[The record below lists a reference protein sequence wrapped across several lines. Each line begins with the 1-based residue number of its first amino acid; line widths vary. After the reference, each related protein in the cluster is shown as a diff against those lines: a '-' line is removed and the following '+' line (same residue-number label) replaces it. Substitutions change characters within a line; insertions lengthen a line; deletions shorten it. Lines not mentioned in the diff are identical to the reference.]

1 MCAACERFG
10 QPELSDE
17 WWKDDRRA
25 DAPLRAA
32 ENGRAD
38 VMKILIADD
47 EDYTREGLIDSI
59 DWERFEIDE
68 IMQASNGS
76 EAVRIAK
83 WFLPDIVLTDVRMP
97 KLDGIEFATRLLEWN
112 PDCRIIFMSGYME
125 IEYLKSAIRLAAID
139 YIEKPIDLNVMC
151 KALQKAVDEIR
162 LRHANTTATQ
172 TSREFQQ
179 QRLFNLLV
187 SKEAD
192 VKTLQKLAAET
203 KFPLHAGCV
212 CLILQM
218 QGKRPDWGSAMETV
232 NDIIQSFDFKAV
244 GNFQREKHQYEFV
257 LSYSEKEQY
266 RLPALYQR
274 ILDAVP
280 GSRLGIGMEAGS
292 YKNVYNSYRTA
303 CAAINCAFYQEK
315 ERLFGIDEG
324 IMQKSFIEPGIYG
337 EFLQILSEQ
346 PDKLSDWFE
355 GLFEQLYSRK
365 YYQKEQ
371 VYTLLISFLTAIYR
385 KYPELYEAESGIW
398 MEEQI
403 QSFVREMESLRE
415 IETFICSLLK
425 QLREKREEQLGYG
438 RVIRGVMEYVAE
450 HYGEEDLSVVQ
461 IAEYLH
467 FSPAYLNVLFKQEMK
482 ITLKQ
487 YLSNYRL
494 ERAKKLLEQGYDK
507 ITEIAVR
514 CGYANANYFAKVFRE
529 ATGMSPAEY
538 RREKGEK
545 I

>member
-1 MCAACERFG
+1 
-10 QPELSDE
+10 
-17 WWKDDRRA
+17 
-25 DAPLRAA
+25 
-32 ENGRAD
+32 
-38 VMKILIADD
+38 MKILIADD

-59 DWERFEIDE
+59 DWAEYEIDE
-68 IMQASNGS
+68 IMQAVNGA
-76 EAVRIAK
+76 EATRIAK

-97 KLDGIEFATRLLEWN
+97 KMDGIEFATRLLEWN

-125 IEYLKSAIRLAAID
+125 IEYLKRAIQLAAID
-139 YIEKPIDLNVMC
+139 YIEKPIDLSIMC
-151 KALQKAVDEIR
+151 RALQKAVAGIKQK
-162 LRHANTTATQ
+162 HANTTATQ

-192 VKTLQKLAAET
+192 VKTLEKLAAET
-203 KFPLHAGCV
+203 KFPIYENCV

-218 QGKRPDWGSAMETV
+218 PGRNADWISAMEKV
-232 NDIIQSFDFKAV
+232 KEFIRSIDFNVV

-257 LSYSEKEQY
+257 LSYGGKEQY
-266 RLPALYQR
+266 RLSALYQKM
-274 ILDAVP
+274 LEAVP
-280 GSRLGIGMEAGS
+280 GSRLGVGVEAQN

-315 ERLFGIDEG
+315 ERLFWIDEE
-324 IMQKSFIEPGIYG
+324 ILQKSFIEPGIYG

-346 PDKLSDWFE
+346 PERLTEWFE
-355 GLFEQLYSRK
+355 GLFGQLYSRK

-371 VYTLLISFLTAIYR
+371 VYTLLISFLTAIYK
-385 KYPELYEAESGIW
+385 KYPDLYEVESGIW

-403 QSFVREMESLRE
+403 QAFVREKEFLRE
-415 IETFICSLLK
+415 IETFIGNLLK
-425 QLREKREEQLGYG
+425 QLKEKREEQLGYG
-438 RVIRGVMEYVAE
+438 RVIRGVMEYVAG
-450 HYGEEDLSVVQ
+450 HYGEENLSVVQ
-461 IAEYLH
+461 IAEHLH

-507 ITEIAVR
+507 ITEIAER

-545 I
+545 L

>member
-1 MCAACERFG
+1 
-10 QPELSDE
+10 
-17 WWKDDRRA
+17 
-25 DAPLRAA
+25 
-32 ENGRAD
+32 
-38 VMKILIADD
+38 MKILIADD
-47 EDYTREGLIDSI
+47 EDYTREGLIDSV
-59 DWERFEIDE
+59 DWEKYGIDE
-68 IMQASNGS
+68 IMQAVNGA
-76 EAVRIAK
+76 EAIRIAK

-97 KLDGIEFATRLLEWN
+97 KMDGIEFATRLLSWN

-139 YIEKPIDLNVMC
+139 YIEKPIDLGIMC
-151 KALQKAVDEIR
+151 RALQKAVEEIR
-162 LRHANTTATQ
+162 QKHANTTATQ

-192 VKTLQKLAAET
+192 EKTLEKLAAET
-203 KFPLHAGCV
+203 GFPIHTSCV
-212 CLILQM
+212 CLILQLP
-218 QGKRPDWGSAMETV
+218 GKNADLGGAIEKV
-232 NDIIQSFDFKAV
+232 NGIIRSIDFKTV

-257 LSYSEKEQY
+257 LSYLAREQY
-266 RLPALYQR
+266 RLSALYQR
-274 ILDAVP
+274 ILTTVP
-280 GSRLGIGMEAGS
+280 GSRLGVGMEAEN

-324 IMQKSFIEPGIYG
+324 ILQKSFIEPGIYG

-346 PDKLSDWFE
+346 PEKLTEWFD
-355 GLFEQLYSRK
+355 GLFKQLYSRK

-371 VYTLLISFLTAIYR
+371 VYTLLISFLTAIYK
-385 KYPELYEAESGIW
+385 KYPELYEVESGIW

-403 QSFVREMESLRE
+403 QTFVREMEFLRE
-415 IETFICSLLK
+415 IEAFINNLLK
-425 QLREKREEQLGYG
+425 QLAAKREEQLGYG

-450 HYGEEDLSVVQ
+450 HYGEENLSVVQ
-461 IAEYLH
+461 IAEHLH

-494 ERAKKLLEQGYDK
+494 ERAKKLLEQNYDK
-507 ITEIAVR
+507 ITEIAES

-545 I
+545 L

>member
-1 MCAACERFG
+1 
-10 QPELSDE
+10 
-17 WWKDDRRA
+17 
-25 DAPLRAA
+25 
-32 ENGRAD
+32 
-38 VMKILIADD
+38 MKILIADD

-59 DWERFEIDE
+59 DWEKYEIDE
-68 IMQASNGS
+68 IMQAVNGA
-76 EAVRIAK
+76 EAARIAK

-97 KLDGIEFATRLLEWN
+97 KMDGIEFATRLLAWN

-139 YIEKPIDLNVMC
+139 YIEKPIDLEIMC
-151 KALQKAVDEIR
+151 RALQKAVDEIR
-162 LRHANTTATQ
+162 KKHASTTATQ
-172 TSREFQQ
+172 TSRELQQ

-192 VKTLQKLAAET
+192 EKTLRKLAGET
-203 KFPLHAGCV
+203 GFPVHANYV
-212 CLILQM
+212 CLILQLP
-218 QGKRPDWGSAMETV
+218 GRNADWGGAMEKV
-232 NDIIQSFDFKAV
+232 NEVVRAIDFRAV

-257 LSYSEKEQY
+257 LSYSDKEQY
-266 RLPALYQR
+266 RLSSLYQR
-274 ILDAVP
+274 ILATVP
-280 GSRLGIGMEAGS
+280 GSRLGVGVEAEN

-324 IMQKSFIEPGIYG
+324 ILQKGFIEPGIYG

-346 PDKLSDWFE
+346 PEKLTEWFE
-355 GLFEQLYSRK
+355 GLFKQLYSRK

-371 VYTLLISFLTAIYR
+371 VYTLLISFLTAIYK
-385 KYPELYEAESGIW
+385 KYPELYEVESGIW

-403 QSFVREMESLRE
+403 QTFVKEMEFLRE
-415 IETFICSLLK
+415 IEAFLNGLLK
-425 QLREKREEQLGYG
+425 QLEIKREEQMGYG

-450 HYGEEDLSVVQ
+450 HYGEENLSVVQ
-461 IAEYLH
+461 IAEHLH

-494 ERAKKLLEQGYDK
+494 ERAKKLLELNYDK
-507 ITEIAVR
+507 ITEIAER

-538 RREKGEK
+538 RREKGERL
-545 I
+545 